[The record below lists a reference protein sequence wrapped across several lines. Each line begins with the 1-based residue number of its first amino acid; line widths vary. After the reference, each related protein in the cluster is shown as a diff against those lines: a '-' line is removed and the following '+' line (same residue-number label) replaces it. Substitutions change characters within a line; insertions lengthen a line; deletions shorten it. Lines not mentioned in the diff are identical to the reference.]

1 MFYAVFWSLWALAF
15 VVGEGSAL
23 VTRRKGDTLSSEFR
37 KVFRTSTK
45 LGRAVW
51 IVAFG
56 VFAAWF
62 AIHIATP
69 SGWLF

>member
-1 MFYAVFWSLWALAF
+1 MFYVVFWSLWALAF
-15 VVGEGSAL
+15 AVGEGAAL
-23 VTRRKGDTLSSEFR
+23 LSRTKGDTLSEEMR
-37 KVFRTSTK
+37 ALFRTGTRA
-45 LGRAVW
+45 GRVVW